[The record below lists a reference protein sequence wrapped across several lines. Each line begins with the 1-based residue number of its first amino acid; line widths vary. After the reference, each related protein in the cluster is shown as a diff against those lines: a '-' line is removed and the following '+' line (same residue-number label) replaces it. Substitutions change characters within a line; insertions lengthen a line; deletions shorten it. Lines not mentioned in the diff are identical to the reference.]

1 MRKIINVIHQN
12 EYSLE
17 SHEEFLSIS
26 KQIETPFSMSSLDFN
41 SNSDGLKTRIYE
53 DLVKSLKNSVRQ
65 LL

>member
-26 KQIETPFSMSSLDFN
+26 KQIETPFSMSKKKLHFVSGFIIQFRFL
-41 SNSDGLKTRIYE
+41 GL
-53 DLVKSLKNSVRQ
+53 Q
-65 LL
+65 LQF